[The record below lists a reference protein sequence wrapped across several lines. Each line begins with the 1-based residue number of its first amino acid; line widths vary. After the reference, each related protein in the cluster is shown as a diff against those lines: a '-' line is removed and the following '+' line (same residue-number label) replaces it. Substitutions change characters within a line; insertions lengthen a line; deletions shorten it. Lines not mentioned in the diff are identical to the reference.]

1 MSLDDYKDVKKLDK
15 DPVLRILIRR
25 KNNMETARNLMIDN
39 EKLKFIFVLNAERLA
54 IQETKNAVS
63 ILGKYNIHVNGLIV
77 NRILPADTRDDFW
90 KEKKEY
96 EKKYLEEI
104 AETFKGINIVKLP
117 LLSKDMDSE
126 SIDLIAEYFD

>member
-1 MSLDDYKDVKKLDK
+1 
-15 DPVLRILIRR
+15 
-25 KNNMETARNLMIDN
+25 MEAARSLMIDN
-39 EKLKFIFVLNAERLA
+39 EKLKFVFVLNAERLA

-77 NRILPADTRDDFW
+77 NRILPGDTKDDFW
-90 KEKKEY
+90 KEKKMH

-104 AETFKGINIVKLP
+104 EETFKGMNIIRLP

-126 SIDLIAEYFD
+126 TIDLIAEYFD